1 MPVPADAQ
9 LVIEIDR
16 NVFRYATVWKRE
28 NEIVMDRF
36 GTCEFGMDVWQG
48 LSAGDPIM
56 TEDFQAALEETFEGP
71 SSHPE
76 GRLLRVVLPSTAG
89 PTWLSPVR
97 SGISRKE
104 MADALVQEARLLDPE
119 PTSLHV
125 NRAGTF
131 DYHGGSQTKEWLY
144 VMAIRTAAQQI
155 LQRHVTEATGLKV
168 LPMSRWLALGRIT
181 HRMVGPVEGPYL
193 VMGLFEQHSEA
204 VLMRDGIALDYAE
217 MAPPAPGYAALHVLR
232 KTGLY
237 AADLRGTFFFG
248 SLKPPADLA
257 GLMAIPPKRLPLVGI
272 APALTPEREAAL
284 REAIACIGA
293 CL

>member
-1 MPVPADAQ
+1 MPVPSDTQ

-16 NVFRYATVWKRE
+16 NVFRYASVWKRE
-28 NEIVMDRF
+28 HEIVMDRF

-48 LSAGDPIM
+48 LSTANPIM
-56 TEDFQAALEETFEGP
+56 TEDFQAALEETFDGP
-71 SSHPE
+71 STHPE
-76 GRLLRVVLPSTAG
+76 GRVLRVVLPSTAG

-97 SGISRKE
+97 QGVSRKD

-125 NRAGTF
+125 HRAGTF
-131 DYHGGSQTKEWLY
+131 AYHPHSTPQEWLY
-144 VMAIRTAAQQI
+144 VMAIRTAAQQN
-155 LQRHVTEATGLKV
+155 LQRHITEATGLKM
-168 LPMSRWLALGRIT
+168 LPVSRWVALGRIT
-181 HRMVGPVEGPYL
+181 HRMLGPVEGPHL
-193 VMGLFEQHSEA
+193 MMGLFNQHSEA
-204 VLMRDGIALDYAE
+204 VLMRDGLALDYAE

-237 AADLRGTFFFG
+237 AADLRGTFYYG
-248 SLKPPADLA
+248 NQEPPPDLA
-257 GLMAIPPKRLPLVGI
+257 GLMAIPPKRLPLIGI